1 MVLCKTKA
9 KTSVWINNACYEP
22 ECIGVTLTKI
32 VVIPLCYGE
41 SSLRITSWYVFPP
54 FLYGPSNSHL

>member
-32 VVIPLCYGE
+32 VVM
-41 SSLRITSWYVFPP
+41 
-54 FLYGPSNSHL
+54 